1 MEFLAVVFLFSP
13 AFRQGLYSHLY
24 LKSLRFFSP
33 TGKVIMN
40 TYWCMHFTA
49 LKLNA
54 WQWLLSSTY
63 LLCSQL
69 CLLWSHF
76 IRKKKLLFITFFK
89 IYLFYVYEYSS
100 KYVWER
106 DIRSPGATVIDGCE
120 PPCRFW
126 ELDSGPVE
134 KQPMFLITEP
144 SLQSL

>member
-1 MEFLAVVFLFSP
+1 MIKHIFRDEEMVNFAYIPFLLLPSFLCTRFLFMEFLAVVFLFSP

-100 KYVWER
+100 KYV
-106 DIRSPGATVIDGCE
+106 
-120 PPCRFW
+120 
-126 ELDSGPVE
+126 
-134 KQPMFLITEP
+134 
-144 SLQSL
+144 